1 MSKPGAAAGGDAAS
15 APVPGSEPSYTVT
28 VKSLRNPPLD
38 LRLTSQTGN
47 TAVLDIK
54 DAVVART
61 HIPADKIKMLF
72 NKKPVLDSKVLKDLA
87 PPGTT
92 TTLDFTVMV
101 MGGAATAAA
110 AAAAAAAAGAATAE
124 GQEPPKDA
132 GEAGTFKAD
141 VVAQGPS
148 GSEVLQSTEFWDDL
162 KGYLLQ
168 RIRDEKQAND
178 VFDTFQ
184 TAWKTKT

>member
-1 MSKPGAAAGGDAAS
+1 MSKPAAGGVAS
-15 APVPGSEPSYTVT
+15 SAGGPVPGSEPSFTVT

-47 TAVLDIK
+47 TAVLDVK

-92 TTLDFTVMV
+92 TLDFTVMV

-110 AAAAAAAAGAATAE
+110 AAAAAAAE
-124 GQEPPKDA
+124 GKEAPKDA
-132 GEAGTFKAD
+132 DTRQAD
-141 VVAQGPS
+141 VAAVGPS

-168 RIRDEKQAND
+168 RIRSEKEAND

>member
-1 MSKPGAAAGGDAAS
+1 MSKPAAGGAAS
-15 APVPGSEPSYTVT
+15 SAGRPVPGSEPSYTVT

-87 PPGTT
+87 PPGA
-92 TTLDFTVMV
+92 TTLDFTVMI

-110 AAAAAAAAGAATAE
+110 AAAAAAAAE
-124 GQEPPKDA
+124 GQEAPMDA
-132 GEAGTFKAD
+132 GAFKPD

-148 GSEVLQSTEFWDDL
+148 GSEVLQSIEFWDDL

-184 TAWKTKT
+184 AAWKTRT